1 MLSRDHKTFQCK
13 RRKKADARANLL
25 YTGRLEL
32 VILSVRL
39 FKIEICLVIPRVIIE
54 IRRKYIK
61 TKRKSNLN
69 FIAKTL
75 QTQKTAMRR
84 QEQSWRGICKEQTA
98 KQ

>member
-1 MLSRDHKTFQCK
+1 MLSRDHKTFQCQ
-13 RRKKADARANLL
+13 RRKKADTGANLP

-32 VILSVRL
+32 AILSVRL

-61 TKRKSNLN
+61 TKRKSSLN
-69 FIAKTL
+69 FIVKTL

-84 QEQSWRGICKEQTA
+84 QEQSWREVCKEQTA